1 MEKTQSQPPRSLDKM
16 IEEQIKRWQIDQKK
30 KYKKP
35 IRPVITISRL
45 PGAGAKQ
52 IAEALCRDLQID
64 FFDEEIVEGIAVSAG
79 VNKRVVESLDEQDRS
94 IFNDWLSALGK
105 DYMSSYEYLEQLVK
119 VVGAIGTHGYAL
131 ILGRGASFILPQEV
145 SLRVLITAPLEK
157 RVDNVAKR
165 FKVKAA
171 AAGREVQK
179 TESDRRAFIRKY
191 FHTDLLDP
199 DNYDLVVNT
208 ANFETDTAVKIIREA
223 FNSRHWYNYSA
234 PK

>member
-1 MEKTQSQPPRSLDKM
+1 MEKAQSQPPRSLDKM

-52 IAEALCRDLQID
+52 IAELLSKDLQID
-64 FFDEEIVEGIAVSAG
+64 FFDEGIVEEISVSAS

-94 IFNDWLSALGK
+94 VLNDWLSALGH
-105 DYMSSYEYLEQLVK
+105 DYMSSYEYLEHLTK

-145 SLRVLITAPLEK
+145 SLRVLITAPREK
-157 RVDNVAKR
+157 RVNNVSKR
-165 FKVKAA
+165 FKVSEAA
-171 AAGREVQK
+171 ARREVMK
-179 TESDRRAFIRKY
+179 TESDRQAFIRKY

-199 DNYDLVVNT
+199 NNYDLVINT
-208 ANFETDTAVKIIREA
+208 VNFETDTAVKIIKEA
-223 FNSRHWYNYSA
+223 FNSRHWYNYSV